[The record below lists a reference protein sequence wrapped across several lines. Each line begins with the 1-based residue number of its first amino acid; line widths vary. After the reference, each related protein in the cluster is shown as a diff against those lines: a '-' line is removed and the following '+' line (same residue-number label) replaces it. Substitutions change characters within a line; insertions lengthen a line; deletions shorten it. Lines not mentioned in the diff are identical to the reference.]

1 MSPFLQLTGFYY
13 CSRGI
18 SYKATYERQNVYK
31 SNKYLKLETLNTTRE
46 WRVLYASVLKVLSAI
61 FLNFD
66 LGGPKILGVFFEAY
80 PSGGEGRVIPR
91 FLLRPISVT
100 KCINA
105 ASSVKISD
113 YSSPNFGTFHDSPN
127 LQNWGQKVRVL
138 LKKNWRHKNI
148 KFLDKFRTTS
158 QPDGEYLRNETR

>member
-66 LGGPKILGVFFEAY
+66 LGGPKILGVFLRRT
-80 PSGGEGRVIPR
+80 PRVVKGE
-91 FLLRPISVT
+91 
-100 KCINA
+100 
-105 ASSVKISD
+105 
-113 YSSPNFGTFHDSPN
+113 
-127 LQNWGQKVRVL
+127 
-138 LKKNWRHKNI
+138 
-148 KFLDKFRTTS
+148 
-158 QPDGEYLRNETR
+158 